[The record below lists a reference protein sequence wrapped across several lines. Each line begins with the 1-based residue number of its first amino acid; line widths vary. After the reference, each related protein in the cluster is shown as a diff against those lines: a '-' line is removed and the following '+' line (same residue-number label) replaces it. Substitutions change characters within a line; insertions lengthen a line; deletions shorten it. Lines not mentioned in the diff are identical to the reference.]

1 MRFRN
6 TLLALLVF
14 GALAAFIYFYEY
26 KGETAREEQER
37 AGKSALVFKRE
48 DLSQIEIA
56 RPDAEPV
63 VVKKESG
70 IWTLQRPLVTRADP
84 DRVDSLVSS
93 IEFLRVEETLA
104 DATPE
109 EKKQFQLDPAAVTVT
124 LTGQGQEPGAAPATQ
139 VLRVGD
145 KAPLGS
151 NRYAARGDAAE
162 VLLVSGGLDS
172 LLSADAA
179 SLRYKKVVGIDTWKV
194 ARFRVE
200 TPAGRVALA
209 HAANH
214 WTLEEPGPFPAE
226 EGKVQSLW
234 LDLQGAEA
242 QAFETEAPSPSDLE
256 RFGLTRPAA
265 TLTVE
270 EKDAAAPVR
279 VAFGDPDPNGP
290 VYARRSDLEA
300 VMRVERKVLDA
311 LRGAAA
317 DPSGL
322 RDARVA
328 PVDRFKLATIEI
340 RRPGAGAV
348 TLHKDDVSR
357 WHWGTPEGA
366 EVPSEQVNALLD
378 AAENAKASGFLEGA
392 SGAPVDAVLTL
403 ALTEKS
409 DEDARTVTVSLLPE
423 SGTAGAPRR
432 FSTSVS
438 TSVYLVSPELAATL
452 LQAAS
457 ALKEPAAE
465 PAAQPEAA
473 PQ

>member
-242 QAFETEAPSPSDLE
+242 QTFETEAPSPADLE